1 MSLLSENLIPG
12 NHGKIFV
19 TNAKDNTDLERIKN
33 RILSLKGIK
42 DVSLNSEVY
51 PRELTIRT
59 TKLVKIKDVE
69 DIVLTTG
76 FHIITKGVF
85 GH

>member
-12 NHGKIFV
+12 NHGKIFG
-19 TNAKDNTDLERIKN
+19 TNAKDNTDLERIKD

-42 DVSLNSEVY
+42 DVVINSEVY

>member
-42 DVSLNSEVY
+42 DVSLNSEVF
-51 PRELTIRT
+51 PKELTIFT
-59 TKLVKIKDVE
+59 TKLVKVKDIE
-69 DIVLTTG
+69 DVVMTTG
-76 FHIITKGVF
+76 FHAIPKGLFQV
-85 GH
+85 